1 MWSIATSGAR
11 AHRGALAGTA
21 LVLAAAGALLSMIGV
36 LMESG
41 LRAGTSATST
51 TDGGALT
58 TLASSFA
65 GTALVVVMI
74 VVAATVSLVLRG
86 RRREFALLRTVG
98 ATHRQVRRL
107 ISLEVLLV
115 ALVAVP
121 LGAVP
126 GLLLARLLDPALVD
140 AGVVAAGFTPS
151 LSPLPVL
158 AAIALLVPTA
168 LLAGRI
174 AARETVR
181 ISPTEAVRQSAVEAS
196 QLGRTRRVAAA
207 VIALAGLATA
217 FTPLVVPGTIGSASA
232 ATSAFLLIG
241 AVALAGPLLVAW
253 TFDHTARLRRP
264 STGAASQLA
273 LANVRGFS
281 RRLTTIIV
289 PLALVVATGTIQTSV
304 DRAIS
309 GAATHQL
316 DAAIGADLVVTAD
329 KLSSDQVASL
339 AAVPGVTRVTEM
351 ADVPAQVRTD
361 EDDLPDSMV
370 WESAALRVIPADVP
384 AATFDP
390 DVVHGSLA
398 GLDRPDTVA
407 ISSDAA
413 FEIGLG
419 TGDSLDLRYGGAEHR
434 ARVVAVYDRGLGVG
448 SYLVGAQTLAAHDV
462 EAAPSTVLVDTT
474 GGAEATAAAS
484 DRIDALGLSVTTTEE
499 YVASAT
505 SADAADQHL
514 STLLLLLLLIF
525 VGLGA
530 ANTLVLTTA
539 GRRGELAL
547 LHRTGTT
554 RRQLLTM
561 TAVESLLTGLAAWV
575 IGTLAVV
582 PAVFG
587 VTFGLLGPGL
597 PSVDLATYGVL
608 SGAVIALAMGAT
620 LATAART
627 VRSATSP
634 TSPTSTVRTGG

>member
-1 MWSIATSGAR
+1 MWSIASSGAR

-21 LVLAAAGALLSMIGV
+21 LVLATAGALLSMIGV

-41 LRAGTSATST
+41 LRAGTSASST

-58 TLASSFA
+58 ALASSFA

-168 LLAGRI
+168 LLAGRL

-196 QLGRTRRVAAA
+196 QLGRPRRIAAA

-241 AVALAGPLLVAW
+241 AVALAGPLLVAR

-264 STGAASQLA
+264 STGAASRLA

-309 GAATHQL
+309 GAATEQL
-316 DAAIGADLVVTAD
+316 GAAIGSDLVVTGNG
-329 KLSSDQVASL
+329 LSTDQVASL
-339 AAVPGVTRVTEM
+339 ASVPGVTRVTPI

-361 EDDLPDSMV
+361 QDDLPDSLV
-370 WESAALRVIPADVP
+370 WESAALRVVPSDVP

-413 FEIGLG
+413 FEMGIG
-419 TGDSLDLRYGGAEHR
+419 TGDSLDLRYGGAEHQ
-434 ARVVAVYDRGLGVG
+434 ASVVAVFDRGLGVG
-448 SYLVGAQTLAAHDV
+448 GYLVGPETMAAHDV
-462 EAAPSTVLVDTT
+462 EAEAGTVLVDTPA
-474 GGAEATAAAS
+474 GDEAAATAAIQ
-484 DRIDALGLSVTTTEE
+484 DLGLSVTSADE
-499 YVASAT
+499 YAESAT
-505 SADAADQHL
+505 SADAATQHL
-514 STLLLLLLLIF
+514 STLLLLMLLIF

-597 PSVDLATYGVL
+597 PAVDLVTYGAL
-608 SGAVIALAMGAT
+608 SAAVIALAMGAT

-634 TSPTSTVRTGG
+634 TSTVRTGG

>member
-11 AHRGALAGTA
+11 AHRAALAGTA
-21 LVLAAAGALLSMIGV
+21 LVLATAGALLSMIGV

-41 LRAGTSATST
+41 LRAPTSASST
-51 TDGGALT
+51 TDGGLLT

-98 ATHRQVRRL
+98 ATNRQVRRL

-151 LSPLPVL
+151 LSPIPVL
-158 AAIALLVPTA
+158 AAVALLVPTA
-168 LLAGRI
+168 LLAGRL

-196 QLGRTRRVAAA
+196 QLGRPRRIAAA
-207 VIALAGLATA
+207 VLALAGLTAA

-232 ATSAFLLIG
+232 ATSAFLLVG
-241 AVALAGPLLVAW
+241 ATALAGPLLVAW
-253 TFDHTARLRRP
+253 TFTHTARLRRP
-264 STGAASQLA
+264 SSGAASRLA

-309 GAATHQL
+309 GAATEQL
-316 DAAIGADLVVTAD
+316 GAAIGADLVVTGEG
-329 KLSSDQVASL
+329 LSSDQLAGV
-339 AAVPGVTRVTEM
+339 AAVPGVTRVTQI

-361 EDDLPDSMV
+361 EDDLPDSLV
-370 WESAALRVIPADVP
+370 WESAALRVVPSEVP
-384 AATFDP
+384 AETFDP
-390 DVVHGSLA
+390 KVVHGSLA
-398 GLDRPDTVA
+398 ALDRPDSIA

-413 FEIGLG
+413 FEIGAG
-419 TGDSLDLRYGGAEHR
+419 MGDSLDLRYDGDEHR

-448 SYLVGAQTLAAHDV
+448 NYLVGPETMAAHGV
-462 EAAPSTVLVDTT
+462 ETRPGTVLVDTT
-474 GGAEATAAAS
+474 GGSAATAAAS
-484 DRIDALGLSVTTTEE
+484 DQIHDLGLSVTSADR
-499 YVASAT
+499 YVDSAT
-505 SADAADQHL
+505 SADAATQHL
-514 STLLLLLLLIF
+514 STILLLLLLVF

-539 GRRGELAL
+539 GRREELAL

-554 RRQLLTM
+554 RRQLMTM
-561 TAVESLLTGLAAWV
+561 TAFESLLTGLAAWV

-597 PSVDLATYGVL
+597 PAVDLATYGVL
-608 SGAVIALAMGAT
+608 SASVIALAMGAT
-620 LATAART
+620 LVTAART
-627 VRSATSP
+627 VRRA
-634 TSPTSTVRTGG
+634 TSTVRTGG

>member
-41 LRAGTSATST
+41 LRAQTSGPSSI
-51 TDGGALT
+51 DGGALT

-121 LGAVP
+121 LGAAP
-126 GLLLARLLDPALVD
+126 GLLLARFLDPLLVN
-140 AGVVAAGFTPS
+140 AGVVATGFTPS

-168 LLAGRI
+168 LLAGRL
-174 AARETVR
+174 AARETIR

-196 QLGRTRRVAAA
+196 QLGLPRRIIA
-207 VIALAGLATA
+207 VVLALAGLTTA
-217 FTPLVVPGTIGSASA
+217 FTPLVVPGTIGAASA

-241 AVALAGPLLVAW
+241 ATALAGPLLVAW
-253 TFDHTARLRRP
+253 TFSHTARLRGP
-264 STGAASQLA
+264 GTGAAGQLA
-273 LANVRGFS
+273 VANVRGFS
-281 RRLTTIIV
+281 RRLTTVIV

-309 GAATHQL
+309 GAATEQL
-316 DAAIGADLVVTAD
+316 GAAIGADLVVTGD
-329 KLSSDQVASL
+329 GLSPQQLARV
-339 AAVPGVTRVTEM
+339 AAVPGVTQVTPI
-351 ADVPAQVRTD
+351 ADVAAQVRTD
-361 EDDLPDSMV
+361 QDDLPDSLV
-370 WESAALRVIPADVP
+370 WESAALRVVPSDVR
-384 AATFDP
+384 ASTFDP
-390 DVVHGSLA
+390 HVVHGSLSA
-398 GLDRPDTVA
+398 LAKPDSVA

-419 TGDSLDLRYGGAEHR
+419 TGDTLDLRYDGDEHP
-434 ARVVAVYDRGLGVG
+434 ARVVAVYERGLGVG
-448 SYLVGAQTLAAHDV
+448 DYLVGAETMAAHDV
-462 EAAPSTVLVDTT
+462 QTRAATVLVDTD
-474 GGAEATAAAS
+474 GSPPGVA
-484 DRIDALGLSVTTTEE
+484 DQIHDLGLPVSTADRYAET
-499 YVASAT
+499 AT
-505 SADAADQHL
+505 NADAATQHL
-514 STLLLLLLLIF
+514 STVLLLLLLIF

-539 GRRGELAL
+539 GRREELAL

-561 TAVESLLTGLAAWV
+561 TAVESLLTGVAAWV

-587 VTFGLLGPGL
+587 VTFGLLGPSL
-597 PSVDLATYGVL
+597 PAVDLVTYLVL
-608 SGAVIALAMGAT
+608 STAVIALAMGAT
-620 LATAART
+620 LATAVRT
-627 VRSATSP
+627 VRRA
-634 TSPTSTVRTGG
+634 TSTVRG